1 MSAGIRNGM
10 AGQRPSLVLLAAGM
24 STRYGSLK
32 QLAPVGPSGETLM
45 DYSIHDAWRAG
56 FRRVVL
62 VVRAGI
68 RDQLDEHLGRW
79 RSRVELAY
87 AVQRAGDLPRSWSP
101 PPGRTK
107 PWGTAHA
114 LLAAAEALDG
124 PFAVANADDWYGPSS
139 YAALAR
145 HFSKRGRKEQ
155 ALLGFRLEDTLSAH
169 GGVSRAVC
177 EITNDGRLTGITE
190 WLDVR
195 EEGGRITGQ
204 ARGKRGTL
212 SGDAL
217 VSMNLW
223 GFTMDVFPL
232 LREEFVDFLRQTAGD
247 LAGEYL
253 IPDAVG
259 TGIQRDDLR
268 VRVLPAR
275 DGWFGITHAADLEA
289 ARSRMERL
297 TSAGVYP
304 RDLFG

>member
-1 MSAGIRNGM
+1 MSGE
-10 AGQRPSLVLLAAGM
+10 RPGVGTAERPALVLLAAGM

-32 QLAPVGPSGETLM
+32 QLASVGPSGETLM
-45 DYSIHDAWRAG
+45 DYGIHDAWRAG

-68 RDQLDEHLGRW
+68 RDELEQHYGRW
-79 RSRVELAY
+79 RGRMELEY
-87 AVQRAGDLPRSWSP
+87 AVQRMGDMPKSWSP

-114 LLAAAEALDG
+114 VLAAEDVLQG

-145 HFSKRGRKEQ
+145 HFSRRGRSEH

-177 EITNDGRLTGITE
+177 KVRNDGYLAAITE
-190 WLDVR
+190 WLDVQ
-195 EEGGRITGQ
+195 EEEGRITGRVGERR
-204 ARGKRGTL
+204 AELRR
-212 SGDAL
+212 DVL

-232 LREEFVDFLRQTAGD
+232 LRDGFVDFLRATTGD
-247 LAGEYL
+247 LTAEYL

-259 TGIQRDDLR
+259 TAIQQDAAR
-268 VRVLPAR
+268 VRVMPAR
-275 DGWFGITHAADLEA
+275 DGWFGITHPDDLEA
-289 ARSRMERL
+289 ARARMERL
-297 TSAGVYP
+297 VSAGVYP
-304 RDLFG
+304 RNLFA

>member
-1 MSAGIRNGM
+1 MSARLRSGA
-10 AGQRPSLVLLAAGM
+10 AGERPSLVLLAAGM

-32 QLAPVGPSGETLM
+32 QLAPVGPSGETLI
-45 DYSIHDAWRAG
+45 DYGIHDAWRAG

-68 RDQLDEHLGRW
+68 RDELDAHLGRW

-87 AVQRAGDLPRSWSP
+87 AIQRTGDLPKSWSP
-101 PPGRTK
+101 PPGRSK

-114 LLAAAEALDG
+114 MLAAEDALDG

-139 YAALAR
+139 YATLAR
-145 HFSKRGRKEQ
+145 HFSKRGRTEQ
-155 ALLGFRLEDTLSAH
+155 ALLGFRLEDTLSSH

-177 EITNDGRLTGITE
+177 DIANDGHLTGITE

-195 EEGGRITGQ
+195 EEMGRITGQ
-204 ARGKRGTL
+204 VGGARADLER
-212 SGDAL
+212 DAL

-232 LREEFVDFLRQTAGD
+232 LHEGFVDFLRATAGD
-247 LAGEYL
+247 PKAEYL

-259 TGIQRDDLR
+259 AGIRQGAIR
-268 VRVLPAR
+268 VRALPAR

-297 TSAGVYP
+297 AAAGVYP

>member
-1 MSAGIRNGM
+1 MSNPPNG
-10 AGQRPSLVLLAAGM
+10 AERPALVLLAAGM

-45 DYSIHDAWRAG
+45 DYGIHDAWRAG

-68 RDQLDEHLGRW
+68 RDQLDEHVSRW

-87 AVQRAGDLPRSWSP
+87 AVQRTSDLPRSWSL

-114 LLAAAEALDG
+114 VLAAEDVLSG

-145 HFSKRGRKEQ
+145 HFARRGRREH

-177 EITNDGRLTGITE
+177 QVTRDGRLTGITE

-195 EEGGRITGQ
+195 EEMGRIVG
-204 ARGKRGTL
+204 R
-212 SGDAL
+212 SGSREGELQRDAL

-232 LREEFVDFLRQTAGD
+232 LHDGFVDFLRETAGD
-247 LAGEYL
+247 LTAEYL

-259 TGIQRDDLR
+259 AGIGQGTMV

-275 DGWFGITHAADLEA
+275 DGWFGITHPDDMQA
-289 ARSRMERL
+289 ARARMERL
-297 TSAGVYP
+297 VAAGVYP
-304 RDLFG
+304 HDLFA

>member
-1 MSAGIRNGM
+1 MSVPMRSGA
-10 AGQRPSLVLLAAGM
+10 ASPRPALVLLAAGM

-45 DYSIHDAWRAG
+45 DYGIHDAWQAG

-87 AVQRAGDLPRSWSP
+87 AVQRTGDLPRGWSP
-101 PPGRTK
+101 PPGRSK

-114 LLAAAEALDG
+114 LLAAEDALDG

-139 YAALAR
+139 YAMLAH
-145 HFSKRGRKEQ
+145 HFGKRGRAEH
-155 ALLGFRLEDTLSAH
+155 ALLGFRLEDTLSTH

-177 EITNDGRLTGITE
+177 DVTNDGRLTGITE

-195 EEGGRITGQ
+195 EELGRITGR
-204 ARGKRGTL
+204 AEEVHGELRR
-212 SGDAL
+212 DAL

-223 GFTMDVFPL
+223 GFRMEVFPL
-232 LREEFVDFLRQTAGD
+232 LHQGFVDFLRDAAGD
-247 LAGEYL
+247 PAAEYL

-259 TGIQRDDLR
+259 EAIRQDDMR

-275 DGWFGITHAADLEA
+275 DGWFGLTHPADLDA
-289 ARSRMERL
+289 ARARMERL
-297 TSAGVYP
+297 VSAGVYP
-304 RDLFG
+304 SDLFR